1 MKKNILNLT
10 IMLAGLMMLAVSAF
24 AQSHV
29 HTVRMKIDFGFNAGS
44 QYLPA
49 GEYEI
54 GYLRNDSSRKV
65 VQIRSADGRHQA
77 LVHSM
82 PSIETGKFHIG
93 SEIVFHQYGDQRFL
107 SLVQF
112 GDSNFRAKLIR
123 SKQERNAAE
132 NFQQGNVRVVTL
144 KISNEKTRGVVT
156 GL

>member
-1 MKKNILNLT
+1 MKRSFLNLMVLLT
-10 IMLAGLMMLAVSAF
+10 GLMLLAVSAF

-54 GYLRNDSSRKV
+54 GYLRNDSSCKV
-65 VQIRSADGRHQA
+65 VQIRSADGKHQA
-77 LVHSM
+77 LMHAM
-82 PSIETGKFHIG
+82 PSVESGKFRVG
-93 SEIVFHQYGDQRFL
+93 SELVFHQYGDQRFL

-123 SKQERNAAE
+123 SKQERNVAE
-132 NFQQGNVRVVTL
+132 NFQQSNVKVVRL